1 MNLMMTVVVRMV
13 GEISVWVSNS
23 IEEKGMLTSILFR
36 VGDDSHQMDH
46 KVVQANILI
55 IGKQEVM
62 TMILITGA
70 GEHVEQW
77 SRLRSRKQIA
87 TIL

>member
-1 MNLMMTVVVRMV
+1 
-13 GEISVWVSNS
+13 
-23 IEEKGMLTSILFR
+23 MLASILFR
-36 VGDDSHQMDH
+36 AGDNSHQADH
-46 KVVQANILI
+46 KVVQANIWI

-62 TMILITGA
+62 SMILITGA

-87 TIL
+87 TISDRNYKALGSHSLGI